1 MGEKRTIE
9 NIDDLIDKEIKGNCK
24 TNNPIKHNTRQYKRP
39 WSEIIDDEK
48 FMYSHENIIIP
59 IIMCCRVLT
68 PKAVEFRSE
77 LGFKGHDIVL
87 SKEQSVISIIK
98 IIFKWK
104 NTATTQR
111 YFPKHKLAIEVD
123 EKEHSDRD
131 QRKKNEKEEKIKK

>member
-1 MGEKRTIE
+1 
-9 NIDDLIDKEIKGNCK
+9 
-24 TNNPIKHNTRQYKRP
+24 
-39 WSEIIDDEK
+39 
-48 FMYSHENIIIP
+48 
-59 IIMCCRVLT
+59 MCCRVLT

-77 LGFKGHDIVL
+77 LGFKEHDIVL
-87 SKEQSVISIIK
+87 SKEQSVISIMK

-131 QRKKNEKEEKIKK
+131 QRKKMKKKKK

>member
-1 MGEKRTIE
+1 
-9 NIDDLIDKEIKGNCK
+9 
-24 TNNPIKHNTRQYKRP
+24 
-39 WSEIIDDEK
+39 
-48 FMYSHENIIIP
+48 
-59 IIMCCRVLT
+59 MCCRVLT

-77 LGFKGHDIVL
+77 LGFKEHDIVL

-98 IIFKWK
+98 IIFKRK

-131 QRKKNEKEEKIKK
+131 QRKKMKKKKK